1 MRHLSITLVFLAAGT
16 ASAQSL
22 RIDTGRPGAT
32 SFTLSGRDAWQQLQI
47 TELAPPGP
55 ERDQTRVAKYE
66 ATPADIVTI
75 DAAGLV
81 TPRKE
86 GKATITVTHA
96 GKRATIEAV
105 VERIVDDV
113 PIHFANQVVPLFTKF
128 GCNAGGCHGKASG
141 QNGFKLSLLGFEPED
156 DYEYLVKENRGRR
169 VMPAAPAN
177 SMLLLKATGTMAHGG
192 GKRFDVDSPPYRVLY
207 RWIEQGTPFG
217 KPTDPVVT
225 RIEVTPTERLLE
237 RNADQQLTV
246 VAHRSDG
253 STVDV
258 TRLSQFE
265 SNERDLASVDTTGL
279 VSTKKLPGTFAVMAR
294 YQTHVAV
301 FRGLVPLGVPV
312 ANLPP
317 VKNFVDELVFGR
329 LKTLGL
335 PPSPLADDGT
345 FLRRVTIDIAGRLPT
360 LEETT
365 AYLAETGPDKVEKLV
380 DRLLES
386 GDYADNF
393 AAKWGAV
400 LRNRR
405 QAQKDDIKVSVAF
418 HDWIR
423 EALDKNLP
431 LDQIVRGV
439 LTAQGE
445 AIKVP
450 AVAWYREVKDV
461 SAETEDIAQLF
472 LGQRIACAKCHHH
485 PFERWTTQDYW
496 SLAAFFTRV
505 DIKQPKAEKK
515 LDRKKAGPPE
525 PGHSWIVSHKSGK
538 AEATHPRTKKSLKPA
553 GLDGPPLTLEP
564 DDDPRARLADWIAD
578 PANPFFA
585 RALVNRY
592 WKHFLGRGLVEPEDD
607 MRITNPPTDP
617 DLLDALAKSF
627 TDSKHDLKK
636 LVRTICVSSPY
647 RLSSLPNEWNATDR
661 QNFSRFQPRRLPA
674 EVLRSDAI
682 DTVTMTKPAFKGI
695 AAGVRDVQLPDNQV
709 ESYFL
714 SVFPRPARLGEPPAS
729 ANEAATAVSAQSLH
743 LYNSV
748 ELTKKTSGE
757 RQCKRLVPDKRPA
770 EERLRDL
777 YRIALSRAPTS
788 EELAGMKEYLETRTA
803 SVSAA
808 YEDILWALVNTKEF
822 MFNH

>member
-1 MRHLSITLVFLAAGT
+1 MRTLSLLLVFLAAGS

-22 RIDTGRPGAT
+22 RIDTGRPGAK
-32 SFTLSGRDAWQQLQI
+32 SFTLSGRDAWQQLQV
-47 TELAPPGP
+47 TEIASP
-55 ERDQTRVAKYE
+55 ERDRTRVAKYE
-66 ATPADIVTI
+66 ATPPDIVAI

-86 GKATITVTHA
+86 GKATITATVA
-96 GKRATIEAV
+96 GKQATIDAV

-192 GKRFDVDSPPYRVLY
+192 GKRFDALSPPYRVLY

-237 RNADQQLTV
+237 RGADQQLTV
-246 VAHRSDG
+246 IAHRSDG

-265 SNERDLASVDTTGL
+265 SNERDLASADATGL
-279 VSTKKLPGTFAVMAR
+279 VTTKKLPGTFAVMAR

-317 VKNFVDELVFGR
+317 AKNFVDELVFRR

-365 AYLAETGPDKVEKLV
+365 AYLADAGPDKVEKLV
-380 DRLLES
+380 DRLLAS

-405 QAQKDDIKVSVAF
+405 QEQKDDIKVSVAF

-423 EALDKNLP
+423 ESLDKNVP

-515 LDRKKAGPPE
+515 LEKKKVGPPE
-525 PGHSWIVSHKSGK
+525 PGHSWIVSLKPGR
-538 AEATHPRTKKSLKPA
+538 AETTHPRTKKTLKPA
-553 GLDGPPLTLEP
+553 GLDGPELTLTAE
-564 DDDPRARLADWIAD
+564 DDPRAKLADWIAD
-578 PANPFFA
+578 PANPFFSRTLA
-585 RALVNRY
+585 NRY

-617 DLLDALAKSF
+617 ALLDALAKSF
-627 TDSKHDLKK
+627 TESKFDLKK
-636 LVRTICVSSPY
+636 LVRTICVSSTY
-647 RLSSLPNEWNATDR
+647 RLSSLPNEWNASDR
-661 QNFSRFQPRRLPA
+661 QNYSRFQPRRLPA
-674 EVLRSDAI
+674 EVLSDAI
-682 DTVTMTKPAFKGI
+682 DTVTMTKPTFKGV
-695 AAGVRDVQLPDNQV
+695 AAGVRAIQLPDNQV

-714 SVFPRPARLGEPPAS
+714 SVFGRPDSAS
-729 ANEAATAVSAQSLH
+729 ACECERSGDSSLAQSLH
-743 LYNSV
+743 RYNSV
-748 ELTKKTSGE
+748 EITKKVSGE
-757 RQCKRLVPDKRPA
+757 RAKRLASDKRPV
-770 EERLRDL
+770 EDRIRDL
-777 YRIALSRAPTS
+777 YRIALSREPGA
-788 EELAGMKEYLETRTA
+788 EELASMKEYLESRTA

>member
-1 MRHLSITLVFLAAGT
+1 MRTLSLILALLAAGS
-16 ASAQSL
+16 ASAQTL
-22 RIDTGRPGAT
+22 RIDTGRPNAT
-32 SFTLSGRDAWQQLQI
+32 SFTLSGRDAWQQLQV
-47 TELAPPGP
+47 TEIGTTGP
-55 ERDQTRVAKYE
+55 ERDRTRTATYE
-66 ATPADIVTI
+66 ATPPGIVAI

-81 TPRKE
+81 TPLKE
-86 GKATITVTHA
+86 GQTTIAVSHN
-96 GKRATIEAV
+96 GKRAVIEAK
-105 VERIVDDV
+105 VERLVNDV

-169 VMPAAPAN
+169 VMPASPAN
-177 SMLLLKATGTMAHGG
+177 SMLLLKATGTMPHGG
-192 GKRFDVDSPPYRVLY
+192 GKRIEVDSPPYRVLY

-237 RNADQQLTV
+237 RDAGQQLTV
-246 VAHRSDG
+246 IAHRSDG
-253 STVDV
+253 TTVDV

-265 SNERDLASVDTTGL
+265 SNERDLASADPTGL
-279 VSTKKLPGTFAVMAR
+279 VTTKKLPGTFAVMAR

-301 FRGLVPLGVPV
+301 FRGMVPLGIAVT
-312 ANLPP
+312 NLPP
-317 VKNFVDELVFGR
+317 AKNFVDELVFRR

-345 FLRRVTIDIAGRLPT
+345 FLRRVTVDIAGRLPT
-360 LEETT
+360 LDETK
-365 AYLAETGPDKVEKLV
+365 AFLADADPARHEKLV

-393 AAKWGAV
+393 ATKWGAV

-405 QAQKDDIKVSVAF
+405 QSPKDDIKVSIAF

-423 EALDKNLP
+423 ESLDKNVP

-485 PFERWTTQDYW
+485 PFEKWTTQDYW

-505 DIKQPKAEKK
+505 DLKQPKAEKK
-515 LDRKKAGPPE
+515 LDKKKAGPPE
-525 PGHSWIVSHKSGK
+525 LGHSWIVSLKTNR
-538 AEATHPRTKKSLKPA
+538 AESQHPRTKKTLKPA
-553 GLDGPPLTLEP
+553 GLDGPELTLTAE
-564 DDDPRARLADWIAD
+564 DDPRAKLADWIAD

-585 RALVNRY
+585 RTLANRY

-607 MRITNPPTDP
+607 LRITNPATDP
-617 DLLDALAKSF
+617 ALLDALAKSF
-627 TDSKHDLKK
+627 ADNKFDLKK
-636 LVRTICVSSPY
+636 LVRTICVSNTY
-647 RLSSLPNEWNATDR
+647 RLSSLPNEWNASDR
-661 QNFSRFQPRRLPA
+661 QNYSRFQPRRLPA
-674 EVLRSDAI
+674 EVLSDAI
-682 DTVTMTKPAFKGI
+682 DAVTLTKPAFKGV
-695 AAGVRDVQLPDNQV
+695 AAGIRAIQLPDNQV

-714 SVFPRPARLGEPPAS
+714 SVFGRPDSAS
-729 ANEAATAVSAQSLH
+729 ACECERSGDTSLAQSLH
-743 LYNSV
+743 LYNSI
-748 ELTKKTSGE
+748 ELGKKTGGE
-757 RQCKRLVPDKRPA
+757 RLKKLVADKRPA
-770 EERLRDL
+770 DEKLADL
-777 YRIALSRAPTS
+777 YRIALSRGPS
-788 EELAGMKEYLETRTA
+788 PEELAGMKEYLESRTA
-803 SVSAA
+803 NVSAA

-822 MFNH
+822 LFNH

>member
-1 MRHLSITLVFLAAGT
+1 MRYFSLILVFLAVGS

-22 RIDTGRPGAT
+22 RIDTGRPNAT
-32 SFTLSGRDAWQQLQI
+32 GFTLSGRDVWQQLQV
-47 TELAPPGP
+47 TEIDKSGR
-55 ERDQTRVAKYE
+55 EHDRTREVKFE
-66 ATPADIVTI
+66 ATPADIVAI

-86 GKATITVTHA
+86 GTATIAATVA
-96 GKRATIEAV
+96 GKRATTLAK
-105 VERIVDDV
+105 VERLVNDV
-113 PIHFANQVVPLFTKF
+113 PIHFANQVVPLFTKY

-169 VMPAAPAN
+169 IMPAAPAN
-177 SMLLLKATGTMAHGG
+177 SMLLLKATGTMPHGG
-192 GKRFDVDSPPYRVLY
+192 GKRFDVDSPAYRVLY

-237 RNADQQLTV
+237 RDASQQLTV
-246 VAHRSDG
+246 IAHRNDG

-265 SNERDLASVDTTGL
+265 SNERDLAAADGAGL
-279 VSTKKLPGTFAVMAR
+279 VTTKKLPGTFAVMAR

-317 VKNFVDELVFGR
+317 ARNFVDELVGRR
-329 LKTLGL
+329 LKVLGL
-335 PPSPLADDGT
+335 PPSPLCDDST

-365 AYLAETGPDKVEKLV
+365 AFLAETAPDRHEKLV
-380 DRLLES
+380 DRLLGS

-405 QAQKDDIKVSVAF
+405 QSAKDDIKVSVAF

-423 EALDKNLP
+423 DSLDKNVP

-461 SAETEDIAQLF
+461 SAETEDVAQLW

-505 DIKQPKAEKK
+505 AIKEPKAEKK
-515 LDRKKAGPPE
+515 LDNKKAGPPV
-525 PGHSWIVSHKSGK
+525 PGNSWIVSMKPGR
-538 AEATHPRTKKSLKPA
+538 AETTHPRTKKTLKPA
-553 GLDGPPLTLEP
+553 GLDGPELTLSA
-564 DDDPRARLADWIAD
+564 DDDPRAKLADWIAD

-585 RALVNRY
+585 RTLVNRY

-607 MRITNPPTDP
+607 MRVTNPPTDP
-617 DLLDALAKSF
+617 ELLDALAKSF
-627 TDSKHDLKK
+627 TDSKFDLKK
-636 LVRTICVSSPY
+636 LVRTICVSNTY
-647 RLSSLPNEWNATDR
+647 RLSALPNEWNAGDR
-661 QNFSRFQPRRLPA
+661 QNFSRFQPRRMPA
-674 EVLRSDAI
+674 EVLADAI
-682 DTVTMTKPAFKGI
+682 DAVTLTKPAFKGV
-695 AAGVRDVQLPDNQV
+695 AAGLRAIQLPDTQV
-709 ESYFL
+709 DSYFL
-714 SVFPRPARLGEPPAS
+714 SVFGRPDSSS
-729 ANEAATAVSAQSLH
+729 ACECERSGDSSLAQALH

-748 ELTKKTSGE
+748 ELGKKTAGD
-757 RQCKRLVPDKRPA
+757 RLKRLVADKRPV
-770 EERLRDL
+770 EERLGDL
-777 YRIALSRAPTS
+777 YLIALSRRPTS
-788 EELAGMKEYLETRTA
+788 EELAGMKEYLENRTA
-803 SVSAA
+803 NVSAA

-822 MFNH
+822 RFNH